1 MFNKIG
7 VLASICT
14 VLGFL
19 VTIYTMTPYSNSA
32 EVSQNIEGN
41 GNVVLGGDN
50 STINVNNGRGDIQ
63 SKVLVLNRSTPILSV
78 PEIFAATEKNKIVCY
93 GIEGDEIKLTGR
105 SKDNIGTIMK
115 EVQVLSSECI
125 NKIGWVVISSLS
137 YR

>member
-32 EVSQNIEGN
+32 EVSQHIEGS
-41 GNVVLGGDN
+41 GNVVLGGNN

-63 SKVLVLNRSTPILSV
+63 PKVLVLNKSTPILSV
-78 PEIFAATEKNKIVCY
+78 PEIFAAAEKNKIFCY
-93 GIEGDEIKLTGR
+93 GIEGDEVKLTGK
-105 SKDNIGTIMK
+105 SEDNIGTVMK
-115 EVQVLSSECI
+115 EVQILNSECI
-125 NKIGWVVISSLS
+125 NKLGWVVISSLS